1 MSKKPCE
8 VKGCSGEY
16 IRTVLSYANLNLVNT
31 DKYQI
36 SIDEYK
42 NLEVKK
48 DYNAVVDE
56 ICNVCNDSLND
67 RLQNFIRNRLSPAVP
82 TEIQEQKK
90 LIEQMYA
97 EGKLVPLSEQE
108 VNELLFNEEAD
119 KVLLESALKPHPID
133 IFIENLDTNLSMFEN
148 IEDLYKLL
156 EYDALSLWFNLHYIL
171 QKYLEEYVYD
181 VARDGSWVYI
191 NDVKYLFDENKKLI
205 RNNHD

>member
-8 VKGCSGEY
+8 VEGCSGEY
-16 IRTVLSYANLNLVNT
+16 IRTLLSYANLNLVNT

-97 EGKLVPLSEQE
+97 EGKLV
-108 VNELLFNEEAD
+108 
-119 KVLLESALKPHPID
+119 
-133 IFIENLDTNLSMFEN
+133 
-148 IEDLYKLL
+148 
-156 EYDALSLWFNLHYIL
+156 
-171 QKYLEEYVYD
+171 
-181 VARDGSWVYI
+181 
-191 NDVKYLFDENKKLI
+191 
-205 RNNHD
+205 

>member
-8 VKGCSGEY
+8 VEGCTGEY
-16 IRTVLSYANLNLVNT
+16 IRTVLFYANLNLVNT

-56 ICNVCNDSLND
+56 ICNVCNDSLDD
-67 RLQNFIRNRLSPAVP
+67 RLQNFIRNRLSPAVHA
-82 TEIQEQKK
+82 EIQEQKK
-90 LIEQMYA
+90 LIEQMHA
-97 EGKLVPLSEQE
+97 EGKLVRLSEQE

-119 KVLLESALKPHPID
+119 KVLLESVLKPRPID
-133 IFIENLDTNLSMFEN
+133 IFIENLDINLSMFEN

-156 EYDALSLWFNLHYIL
+156 EYDPFSLWVNLHYIL

-205 RNNHD
+205 WTIDD